1 MAAGVKFQQFV
12 EDLAKGVHD
21 FDAHT
26 FKIYLTNTTPNVAS
40 HAVKADLAEIA
51 AGSGYTAG
59 GNTCSLTSTEQ
70 TTGTLKFILANPA
83 TWTASG
89 GNIGPFRYWVL
100 YNDTSASD
108 SLIQYWDYG
117 SSITLTPPE
126 SFSVTLDAS
135 NGVLT
140 IV

>member
-26 FKIYLTNTTPNVAS
+26 FKIYLTNTTPNVATN
-40 HAVKADLAEIA
+40 AVKADLAEIS

-59 GNTCSLTSTEQ
+59 GNTCAFTSSEQ

-83 TWTASG
+83 SWTASG

-117 SSITLTPPE
+117 ASITLTPPE

-140 IV
+140 IA